1 MKKIIL
7 SVSLIILGN
16 AYAQDAKFNRLAID
30 ANVGF
35 NQPMAPRNTKSYGEN
50 TGFDRLKDFSLNLGG
65 RYSLSNKFGAGLYF
79 GYNTSGNRKD
89 DNTSSFI
96 TISTQGFVNLSN
108 LLGFESIFNNKF
120 RVLAHAGPG
129 IGILSNSNS
138 KFDKSDKMLL
148 IAAGLTPQ
156 YKINDKLTLNLE
168 FQAIATYFQNRTWD
182 FNSRPSS
189 LRRGIL
195 AQATVGVSYYAF
207 GPNKDKVHAD
217 WYSEE
222 SDIESKLTE
231 LKNKIAAAE
240 AKLVDTDKDGVADY
254 LDIEPN
260 TPEGSVVNTKGQRIV
275 DMDGDGIV
283 DTEDYCPTV
292 KGTVE
297 FKGCPTA
304 MVNTSNTKSESNDE
318 ASEEVSNLPAELKT
332 KFKNITSD
340 VQFGVNSD
348 KVKPAFV
355 KTLTKLAK
363 QLNENKNVKVSI
375 SGHADNVGEESVNNS
390 LSESRAVNVKNIL
403 VSKGV
408 DASRITTKGYG
419 DKKPKASN
427 DTEKGRNINR
437 RVEIITTVK

>member
-7 SVSLIILGN
+7 SVSLLLLGN
-16 AYAQDAKFNRLAID
+16 AYAQDAKFNKLAID

-35 NQPMAPRNTKSYGEN
+35 NNAMTPRNTKTYVEN
-50 TGFDRLKDFSLNLGG
+50 SGFDRLKDLSFNLGG

-79 GYNTSGNRKD
+79 GYNKLGTIKN
-89 DNTSSFI
+89 DNTSTFL

-108 LLGFESIFNNKF
+108 LLGFESIFNNKL

-129 IGILSNSNS
+129 IGFLTNSAA
-138 KFDKSDKMLL
+138 KGTDKML
-148 IAAGLTPQ
+148 IISAGLTPQ
-156 YKINDKLTLNLE
+156 FKINDKLTLNLE
-168 FQAIATYFQNRTWD
+168 FQAIATYLQSRRWD
-182 FNSRPSS
+182 FASKSPSRD
-189 LRRGIL
+189 GIL
-195 AQATVGVSYYAF
+195 AQATIGVSYYAF

-222 SDIESKLTE
+222 SDLDNKLAE

-254 LDIEPN
+254 LDVEPN

-304 MVNTSNTKSESNDE
+304 FAGGTTTETKEE
-318 ASEEVSNLPAELKT
+318 VAEEVSNLPAELST
-332 KFKNITSD
+332 KFKNLTSD
-340 VQFGVNSD
+340 VQFALNSD
-348 KVKPAFV
+348 KVKPAYA
-355 KTLTKLAK
+355 KTLAKLAK
-363 QLNENKNVKVSI
+363 QLNENKNIKVSI
-375 SGHADNVGEESVNNS
+375 SGHADNVGEEAVNNS
-390 LSESRAVNVKNIL
+390 ISENRAINVKNIL
-403 VSKGV
+403 VSNGV

-427 DTEKGRNINR
+427 DTEKGRNTNR
-437 RVEIITTVK
+437 RAEIVTTVK